1 MDGARTNE
9 DGTARAAEAAT
20 DEAEVEAAATSVPD
34 AVRTLDAALR
44 TLRHGRFGMYGPWV
58 RERFLAGLPT
68 TVTAT
73 GYRVLRFVEASTPP
87 PPTVSDIAD
96 LLLTDRARA
105 VRVVDGLAE
114 DGLVTRVHDTVDRR
128 VRRVALTG
136 GGRSLLDAATAA
148 RTRRLAAAV
157 AGWPAQDLT
166 DLAALLTRLNDSVL
180 REVALDPTL
189 QPALEPAPRVDP
201 QP

>member
-9 DGTARAAEAAT
+9 NGTARAAEAPT
-20 DEAEVEAAATSVPD
+20 DETAGSVPE

-58 RERFLAGLPT
+58 RERFLSGLPV

-105 VRVVDGLAE
+105 VRVVDGLA
-114 DGLVTRVHDTVDRR
+114 GVGWSNVSTTPS
-128 VRRVALTG
+128 TG
-136 GGRSLLDAATAA
+136 ASAAWRSPVP
-148 RTRRLAAAV
+148 AAACSTQPPPPAP
-157 AGWPAQDLT
+157 AGWPPPSPAGPHRT
-166 DLAALLTRLNDSVL
+166 S
-180 REVALDPTL
+180 PTW
-189 QPALEPAPRVDP
+189 PHS
-201 QP
+201 